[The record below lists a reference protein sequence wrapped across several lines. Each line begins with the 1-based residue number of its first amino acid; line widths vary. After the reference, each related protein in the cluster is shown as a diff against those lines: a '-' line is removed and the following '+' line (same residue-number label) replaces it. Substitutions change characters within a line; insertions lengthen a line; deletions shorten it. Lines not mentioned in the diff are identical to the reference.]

1 MPRSSEFWIQSFAS
15 WPSFTTCQ
23 AMSPISPSQEM
34 NRNFVVT
41 RLRLDHS
48 CEYTAAMS
56 AAIEI
61 PGVDHI
67 GIRVRDLERAMKFY
81 AMLGFSLNARAAN
94 DAVAIVRNAHG
105 VELNLVYNANADA
118 GGKNILMDVGEKYP
132 GYTHVALRVASIKA
146 AIEALR
152 AHGVRIT
159 QGPVSF
165 GADGHV
171 SVFVRD
177 PDLNV
182 VELRGR
188 DEDLSSIGGV
198 VEYRPKN

>member
-1 MPRSSEFWIQSFAS
+1 
-15 WPSFTTCQ
+15 
-23 AMSPISPSQEM
+23 
-34 NRNFVVT
+34 
-41 RLRLDHS
+41 
-48 CEYTAAMS
+48 MS

-61 PGVDHI
+61 PSVDHI
-67 GIRVRDLERAMKFY
+67 GIRVRDFERAMKFY
-81 AMLGFSLNARAAN
+81 AIFGFTLHVRAAN

-105 VELNLVYNANADA
+105 VEINLIYNANSDA

-146 AIEALR
+146 AIETLR
-152 AHGVRIT
+152 ANGIRIT

-198 VEYRPKN
+198 VEYRAQN

>member
-1 MPRSSEFWIQSFAS
+1 
-15 WPSFTTCQ
+15 
-23 AMSPISPSQEM
+23 
-34 NRNFVVT
+34 V
-41 RLRLDHS
+41 
-48 CEYTAAMS
+48 S
-56 AAIEI
+56 AAIDI

-81 AMLGFSLNARAAN
+81 AMLGFSLHARATN
-94 DAVAIVRNAHG
+94 DAVAIVRNARG

-146 AIEALR
+146 AIETLR
-152 AHGVRIT
+152 ANAIRIT

-198 VEYRPKN
+198 VEYQP

>member
-1 MPRSSEFWIQSFAS
+1 M
-15 WPSFTTCQ
+15 
-23 AMSPISPSQEM
+23 
-34 NRNFVVT
+34 
-41 RLRLDHS
+41 
-48 CEYTAAMS
+48 
-56 AAIEI
+56 IEI
-61 PGVDHI
+61 ARVDHI
-67 GIRVRDLERAMKFY
+67 GVRVRDLERAMRFY
-81 AMLGFSLNARAAN
+81 GLFGFTLHAKAAN
-94 DAVAIVRNAHG
+94 DAVAIVRNEHG

-132 GYTHVALRVASIKA
+132 GYTHVALRVSSVKDTIQ
-146 AIEALR
+146 ALR
-152 AHGVRIT
+152 AAGVRIT

-165 GADGHV
+165 GRDGHV

-198 VEYRPKN
+198 VEYVPEN

>member
-1 MPRSSEFWIQSFAS
+1 
-15 WPSFTTCQ
+15 
-23 AMSPISPSQEM
+23 
-34 NRNFVVT
+34 V
-41 RLRLDHS
+41 
-48 CEYTAAMS
+48 S
-56 AAIEI
+56 AGIEI

-67 GIRVRDLERAMKFY
+67 GIRVRDLDRAVRFY
-81 AMLGFSLNARAAN
+81 AMLGFSLHTKATN
-94 DAVAIVRNAHG
+94 DAVAILRNAHG
-105 VELNLVYNANADA
+105 VEINLVYNASADA

-146 AIEALR
+146 TIEALR
-152 AHGVRIT
+152 ANAIRIT

-198 VEYRPKN
+198 VEYLPQN